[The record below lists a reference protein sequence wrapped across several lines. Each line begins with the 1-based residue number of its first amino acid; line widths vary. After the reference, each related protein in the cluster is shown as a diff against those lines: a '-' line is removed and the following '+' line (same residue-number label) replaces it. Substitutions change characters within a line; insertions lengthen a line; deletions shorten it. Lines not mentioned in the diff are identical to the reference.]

1 MTASRA
7 LIIIIVGALSLGAMT
22 VLPRHN
28 IQERLTAPVLDPVY
42 APALET
48 IHTHN
53 LAPGESL
60 GMLLSRSAVVG
71 PDLLSLLR
79 TLTPLRDPTSLRP
92 GVEIT
97 VRRYATTGEPR
108 SVEVRVNPDTTIKLA
123 RVGAGWTSS
132 VTVTPIVLDT
142 MFLTGEIDQG
152 GSLYLSLGMD
162 TTLNLPYE
170 ERIAL
175 VSDLADIFEY
185 QVDFLHEIQ
194 PGDRYSLAFERETR
208 PDGTARSSGRR
219 VLIARLE
226 TGGKRLDA
234 IYFKAK
240 QISGY
245 YDLKG
250 NALRRGFRR
259 HPLDYVRITSSFAWK
274 RYHPILGVYRAHLG
288 TDFGA
293 ASGTPVKAV
302 GAGTVTFAGREGGYG
317 NVIMIRHGSGFTTRY
332 AHLSR
337 FAPGIRAGRHVD
349 MGDVIGR
356 VGMTGLATAPHLHY
370 ELRLNGRPVN
380 YTNVKL
386 PASPPLPREYRD
398 QYRGLMQQRVA
409 LLEKAVLG
417 TRVARLRANHPAVG
431 GGM

>member
-92 GVEIT
+92 GVEII
-97 VRRYATTGEPR
+97 VRRYATTGELR

-123 RVGAGWTSS
+123 RADAGWTSS

-162 TTLNLPYE
+162 TTLSLPYE

-185 QVDFLHEIQ
+185 SVDFLHEIQ

-226 TGGKRLDA
+226 TGGNAWTRST
-234 IYFKAK
+234 
-240 QISGY
+240 SGEA
-245 YDLKG
+245 DCGLLRSRGK
-250 NALRRGFRR
+250 ALRRGFRR

-317 NVIMIRHGSGFTTRY
+317 NVIMIRHTGGFTTRY

-337 FAPGIRAGRHVD
+337 FAPGIRAGRHVN

-398 QYRGLMQQRVA
+398 QYRALMQQRVA

-417 TRVARLRANHPAVG
+417 TRVARLRANHPATG

>member
-22 VLPRHN
+22 VIPRQPSEN
-28 IQERLTAPVLDPVY
+28 RAAAPVLDPVY
-42 APALET
+42 APPLET
-48 IHTHN
+48 VHTHN

-60 GMLLSRSAVVG
+60 GMLLNRSALAG
-71 PDLLSLLR
+71 PDLLSLLS
-79 TLTPLRDPTSLRP
+79 TLTALRDPTSMRP
-92 GVEIT
+92 GVEVT
-97 VRRYATTGEPR
+97 VRSFATTGETR
-108 SVEVRVNPDTTIKLA
+108 SVEVRVNPDTTIRLA
-123 RVGAGWTSS
+123 RTVSGWSTSL
-132 VTVTPIVLDT
+132 TVTPVVLDT
-142 MFLTGEIDQG
+142 LFVTGQIDQG

-170 ERIAL
+170 ERIQL

-185 QVDFLHEIQ
+185 SVDFLHDIQ
-194 PGDRYSLAFERETR
+194 PGDRYSLAFEREGR
-208 PDGTARSSGRR
+208 PDGSARSSGRR

-226 TGGKRLDA
+226 TGGKQLNA
-234 IYFKAK
+234 IYFKSK
-240 QISGY
+240 QIAGY
-245 YDLKG
+245 YDEKG
-250 NALRRGFRR
+250 TALRRGFRR

-302 GAGTVTFAGREGGYG
+302 GPGTVTFAGREGGYG
-317 NVIMIRHGSGFTTRY
+317 NVIMIRHVNGYTTRY

-337 FAPGIRAGRHVD
+337 FEKGIRSGRYVN

-370 ELRLNGRPVN
+370 ELRLNGRPIDFKHA
-380 YTNVKL
+380 KL
-386 PASPPLPREYRD
+386 PTSPPLPREYRD

-409 LLEKAVLG
+409 LLEQAVLG
-417 TRVARLRANHPAVG
+417 TKVARVRATNPAVG

>member
-1 MTASRA
+1 VRSFAS
-7 LIIIIVGALSLGAMT
+7 
-22 VLPRHN
+22 
-28 IQERLTAPVLDPVY
+28 
-42 APALET
+42 
-48 IHTHN
+48 
-53 LAPGESL
+53 
-60 GMLLSRSAVVG
+60 
-71 PDLLSLLR
+71 
-79 TLTPLRDPTSLRP
+79 
-92 GVEIT
+92 
-97 VRRYATTGEPR
+97 TGEPR

-123 RVGAGWTSS
+123 RTDIGWSSS

-142 MFLTGEIDQG
+142 LFVTGQIDQG

-185 QVDFLHEIQ
+185 QVDFLHDIQ
-194 PGDRYSLAFERETR
+194 PGDRYSLAFERESR

-226 TGGKRLDA
+226 TGDTTLDA
-234 IYFKAK
+234 IYFKEK
-240 QISGY
+240 QIAGY

-250 NALRRGFRR
+250 TALRRGFRR

-302 GAGTVTFAGREGGYG
+302 GPGTVTFAGRQGGYG
-317 NVIMIRHGSGFTTRY
+317 NVIVIRHVNGYTTRY

-337 FAPGIRAGRHVD
+337 FEKGIRAGRYVN

-370 ELRLNGRPVN
+370 ELRLNGKPIDYN
-380 YTNVKL
+380 KAKL
-386 PASPPLPREYRD
+386 PTSPPLPREYRD

-409 LLEKAVLG
+409 LLEQAVLG
-417 TRVARLRANHPAVG
+417 TKVARARANNPAVG